1 MRRELF
7 DQHDR
12 SWGTI
17 GEAQAAL
24 DGWVD
29 EYNTDRP
36 HRSLGGRPPVERFA
50 LAGQRVDA
58 VSNDDEGAAARGV
71 ETASPR
77 PAGCRGGWTKPGRSG
92 WPSSATGLGRRSPV
106 GRSRSSSGP
115 GWSRSCASESSWPRM
130 CNTFQHETNAW
141 RPATRLDG
149 ETDGGVDWLDRRRE
163 ALTTHPIIGDRFE
176 PLGDGLYRYED
187 EHGLRWRVTF
197 DRKTADASGGQI
209 GLLVWRHPAITNLAL
224 HRSE

>member
-1 MRRELF
+1 
-7 DQHDR
+7 
-12 SWGTI
+12 
-17 GEAQAAL
+17 
-24 DGWVD
+24 
-29 EYNTDRP
+29 
-36 HRSLGGRPPVERFA
+36 
-50 LAGQRVDA
+50 
-58 VSNDDEGAAARGV
+58 
-71 ETASPR
+71 
-77 PAGCRGGWTKPGRSG
+77 
-92 WPSSATGLGRRSPV
+92 
-106 GRSRSSSGP
+106 
-115 GWSRSCASESSWPRM
+115 M

-149 ETDGGVDWLDRRRE
+149 ETDGGVDWLDRLRE